1 MRSSVKKWGELKEP
15 AHLEL
20 EGGIVKLY
28 LRGHLTHE
36 IPIAEV
42 LPLHDSD
49 RPYRCYALH
58 APPSR
63 DITGDEDHYA
73 VCLSSTADGEA
84 FLQSLSRPIE
94 PPSPP
99 QSLILLRS
107 LSDELVLHIF
117 SFLTP
122 ADLLRAAQVCVQ
134 WNILSSDHALWRR
147 AYVRAFASSKLEP
160 GLRWKE
166 QFLRHAHWRRRTP
179 GATDGAE
186 RPTRIIKLVAVGDSV
201 GSEKTALLMAYAHD
215 QFPDDYVPTVFEKCV
230 NHGSSDHS
238 LAAHSNVVSLQVG
251 DFNVELQY
259 DYPSFYAMFLR

>member
-1 MRSSVKKWGELKEP
+1 M
-15 AHLEL
+15 

-28 LRGHLTHE
+28 LRGHLSHE

-73 VCLSSTADGEA
+73 VCLVSTADGEA
-84 FLQSLSRPIE
+84 FLQSLSRSIE

-147 AYVRAFASSKLEP
+147 AYVRAFASSKLEA

-179 GATDGAE
+179 GSSDGDE

-230 NHGSSDHS
+230 TSISPCRVPVLVSFRS
-238 LAAHSNVVSLQVG
+238 LAAAQQRGKSAGGRLQRRAAVRFSPIVC
-251 DFNVELQY
+251 DVTPLT
-259 DYPSFYAMFLR
+259 PRL